1 MRSEGGVKGALVSI
15 PRLSGS
21 DTAMMAPKST
31 PESWPHQGQTSIC
44 EWPQNDGPDDVMSFA
59 GDQCFDATT
68 GCKVLDDR
76 WCEHSILAYGQ
87 NRLVAPFNNLRMT
100 D

>member
-21 DTAMMAPKST
+21 DTAMMAPQVHPAELASVG
-31 PESWPHQGQTSIC
+31 ERSSC
-44 EWPQNDGPDDVMSFA
+44 ERPQNDGPGDVMRLA
-59 GDQCFDATT
+59 EYQCLDVTT

-76 WCEHSILAYGQ
+76 WCDHSIFAYG
-87 NRLVAPFNNLRMT
+87 RIII
-100 D
+100 